1 MKQYTRNKAGR
12 ETQLRKRVFQI
23 FGVFLALLFFLLAG
37 IFSLASSPKN
47 ADITKEMHD
56 PELQSMYFPGR
67 IIASLMSKEWGV
79 NLFNSLSAS
88 AATGDIEG
96 FHSEERYIKS
106 SEGHDIRIRIF
117 KPENVTGKLPAML
130 YTHGGGYLSGFPE
143 QALKLI
149 QDFMETREVVVVA
162 PAYRLSMDH
171 PFPAGFNDCYETL
184 MWMKE
189 NSDELGIYDN
199 NYILAGRSAGGGM
212 AAALALKARD
222 TKDVNIA
229 FQMPLFPMLDH
240 RQNTESAQ
248 MTGAIIWDNESNK
261 HGWYQYLKGLT
272 GNEVPAYASPAIA
285 KDFSGLPPTITHVG
299 TIEPFRDE
307 TINYIEAL
315 KAAGVPTKF
324 KLFEGAYHGFNN
336 LSPET
341 EVGRAGDKF
350 QFDAFAEFYDTYVV
364 NPDNL
369 EPEGGDAQP
378 EAVQV
383 DSTNAIENL

>member
-1 MKQYTRNKAGR
+1 MSQYTRNKANR
-12 ETQLRKRVFQI
+12 ESQVRKRIFQVV
-23 FGVFLALLFFLLAG
+23 GVFLALIFFLLAG
-37 IFSLASSPKN
+37 IFSLGSTPNN
-47 ADITKEMHD
+47 ADITEEMHD

-79 NLFNSLSAS
+79 NMFNRMTSS

-96 FHSEERYIKS
+96 FQSEERYIES
-106 SEGHDIRIRIF
+106 SEGHEIRIRIF
-117 KPENVTGKLPAML
+117 KPQNAEQKLPAML

-143 QALKLI
+143 QALKII
-149 QDFMETREVVVVA
+149 QDFMQTRDVVVIA
-162 PAYRLSMDH
+162 PAYRLSVEH

-184 MWMKE
+184 LWIKE
-189 NSDELGIYDN
+189 NSDELGIYDDK
-199 NYILAGRSAGGGM
+199 YILAGRSAGGGM

-229 FQMPLFPMLDH
+229 FQMPLFPMIDY
-240 RQNTESAQ
+240 RQETESAK

-261 HGWYQYLKGLT
+261 HGWYQYLKGL
-272 GNEVPAYASPAIA
+272 NDKEVPAYASPAIA

-299 TIEPFRDE
+299 SVEPFRDE

-341 EVGRAGDKF
+341 EIGRAGDKF
-350 QFDAFAEFYDTYVV
+350 QFEAFADYYDSYVV
-364 NPDNL
+364 NPSNL
-369 EPEGGDAQP
+369 ESVGSEAQI
-378 EAVQV
+378 
-383 DSTNAIENL
+383 DSVESN